1 MVIKHGQYEIYERKI
16 VMRIRD
22 RLCETPEEL
31 FHSDLFMD
39 ILSRAVEELKSR
51 KSVLINIFGK
61 DSPDRNSLKKLIS
74 VLEFLAKMQGKLV
87 SNVVPDS
94 EVFFAD
100 PALLNGFVE
109 YLYNYWRSYERI
121 IVCESIGDG
130 LDKRPYRT
138 FNSTVEFLTDFVR
151 KLYRD
156 IQENIVERHP
166 CVYRQVKAGAEFGV
180 IALSQATSSLP
191 EGAYER
197 LSRILLIRQVLLN
210 PPLIL
215 QQPMNKR
222 TGAFHRVKVNPLEA
236 INITSS
242 DWLCYPAKVGSL
254 VILIYLHKKFY
265 ELGLSMCN
273 LFELADDDDLRR
285 RPDAVFCY
293 GVEDEAVKGLAEH
306 ETVFF
311 DDEQNNILVGA
322 VPRRNEFGY
331 FGYLK
336 KMILTLH
343 NVVQIKHGIL
353 PFHGAL
359 MKLIFRDGNVK
370 NVLFIGDTGAG
381 KSESIEALRAIG
393 NDSISDIIIVA
404 DDMGSLRIENGKIR
418 GYGTEIGAFLRLDD
432 LDPGFAFGQ
441 IDRAIIMS
449 PSQTNARIV
458 MPVTTLQTVLEGVD
472 LDMIL
477 YANNYEEIDDDHPL
491 LERFSSAQQA
501 LSVFRD
507 GTVMS
512 KGTTTSSGITHS
524 YFANVFG
531 PPQYKSLHDE
541 IAGRY
546 FQALYEGG
554 VFVGQIRTRLGIP
567 GMERTGPE
575 AAAKRLLAELMS
587 SK

>member
-1 MVIKHGQYEIYERKI
+1 V
-16 VMRIRD
+16 
-22 RLCETPEEL
+22 
-31 FHSDLFMD
+31 
-39 ILSRAVEELKSR
+39 
-51 KSVLINIFGK
+51 
-61 DSPDRNSLKKLIS
+61 
-74 VLEFLAKMQGKLV
+74 
-87 SNVVPDS
+87 
-94 EVFFAD
+94 
-100 PALLNGFVE
+100 
-109 YLYNYWRSYERI
+109 
-121 IVCESIGDG
+121 
-130 LDKRPYRT
+130 
-138 FNSTVEFLTDFVR
+138 
-151 KLYRD
+151 
-156 IQENIVERHP
+156 
-166 CVYRQVKAGAEFGV
+166 
-180 IALSQATSSLP
+180 
-191 EGAYER
+191 
-197 LSRILLIRQVLLN
+197 IRQVLLN

-222 TGAFHRVKVNPLEA
+222 TGAFHRVKVNPLESM
-236 INITSS
+236 NIVSG
-242 DWLCYPAKVGSL
+242 DWLCYPAKVGAL
-254 VILIYLHKKFY
+254 VIMIYLHKKFY
-265 ELGLSMCN
+265 ELGLSLCN
-273 LFELADDDDLRR
+273 LFELADDEDLRR
-285 RPDAVFCY
+285 RPDAVYCY

-311 DDEQNNILVGA
+311 DDEDNNILVAA

-336 KMILTLH
+336 KMVLTLH
-343 NVVQIKHGIL
+343 NVVMMKRGVF

-359 MKLIFRDGNVK
+359 MKLVFRNGSAK
-370 NVLFIGDTGAG
+370 SVLFIGDTGAG

-393 NDSISDIIIVA
+393 NDAISDIIIVA
-404 DDMGSLRIENGKIR
+404 DDMGSLKIENGKVR

-491 LERFSSAQQA
+491 LERFSSPQQA
-501 LSVFRD
+501 LTVFRD

-531 PPQYKSLHDE
+531 APQYKALHDE

-546 FQALYEGG
+546 FRAFYDAG

-575 AAAKRLLAELMS
+575 AAANRLLVELTS
-587 SK
+587 